1 MRGGDTCCRIS
12 AHANGRP
19 AVPVCH
25 VVSRALNRVFTM
37 VRSAILLIRK
47 RDDEVSSGIAVPYPE
62 RSGTGGRGTGT
73 GWLESAVSGVRPARR
88 HGQIAVS
95 PPNRKHMVAVFCN
108 DSARSTTQ
116 GEALPESGA
125 GLFHAQ
131 GMAGTGGA
139 A

>member
-25 VVSRALNRVFTM
+25 VVSRAFNRVFTIM
-37 VRSAILLIRK
+37 RSAILLIRK
-47 RDDEVSSGIAVPYPE
+47 RDGEVSSGIAVPYPE
-62 RSGTGGRGTGT
+62 RSGTGGRGPGT
-73 GWLESAVSGVRPARR
+73 GRQESAESGVRPARR

-108 DSARSTTQ
+108 DSTRHTAQ
-116 GEALPESGA
+116 EKPMPESRVPM
-125 GLFHAQ
+125 FHAC
-131 GMAGTGGA
+131 GIAGTGGA